1 MSNKGQE
8 YIIDYKTLESGTYE
22 FDYHIDKNFFAMFD
36 EPMAQDG
43 NANVHATMRV
53 SSARLSIRLD
63 ISGTLQVECDRC
75 LEPFDMPI
83 DASYDLVVKYGDKT
97 TPLDEADDV
106 ITIGEDDDFL
116 DLSQHIYEYVV
127 LSLPARR
134 VHPDL
139 PDGQPG
145 CDPEMLSHILIA
157 DDDEEEEYD
166 DEYDDG
172 EEYNEDED
180 EEDGEEYDEDEDYAD
195 DEDAE
200 EYYED
205 EFPEDLA
212 TAHPVE
218 PEDILISDDSSAP
231 DADPFAGQEM
241 ETIEQ
246 KLSRDPRWQKIKQK
260 LSNTYKK

>member
-43 NANVHATMRV
+43 DANVHATMRV
-53 SSARLSIRLD
+53 SSAGLSIRLD

-157 DDDEEEEYD
+157 DDDEEEYD

-172 EEYNEDED
+172 EEYDD
-180 EEDGEEYDEDEDYAD
+180 EDGEEYDEEEYDEEEGDEYNDEGYADEEAPSDPSEDEDYD
-195 DEDAE
+195 
-200 EYYED
+200 
-205 EFPEDLA
+205 
-212 TAHPVE
+212 
-218 PEDILISDDSSAP
+218 
-231 DADPFAGQEM
+231 DPFAGQEL

-246 KLSRDPRWQKIKQK
+246 KLSRDPSWKKIKAK
-260 LSNTYKK
+260 LNNI

>member
-1 MSNKGQE
+1 MSNKRQE

-22 FDYHIDKNFFAMFD
+22 FDYHIDKDFFSMFD
-36 EPMAQDG
+36 EPLAQDG
-43 NANVHATMRV
+43 DADVHATMRV
-53 SSARLSIRLD
+53 TSAGLSIRLD

-75 LEPFDMPI
+75 LESFDMPI
-83 DASYDLVVKYGDKT
+83 DASYDLVVKYGDRT

-106 ITIGEDDDFL
+106 ITIGADDDFL

-157 DDDEEEEYD
+157 DDDEEDEEYSDDEEDEYEDEEYEDEEYD
-166 DEYDDG
+166 NDE
-172 EEYNEDED
+172 EEYSD
-180 EEDGEEYDEDEDYAD
+180 EEDGDEYSDEDLD
-195 DEDAE
+195 
-200 EYYED
+200 
-205 EFPEDLA
+205 
-212 TAHPVE
+212 VE
-218 PEDILISDDSSAP
+218 PADILFSDAP
-231 DADPFAGQEM
+231 ASADPFAGQEM